1 MTDKVNIIDLKI
13 DEALK
18 NSPYIPDEKIVGEL
32 RRLKSVGQPPSALL
46 KYLKNELP
54 VVSGVYFIQ
63 YFRTAFG
70 MSLKAA
76 LSVASWLT
84 DGLSDERVDQFIS
97 EEW

>member
-1 MTDKVNIIDLKI
+1 MH
-13 DEALK
+13 A
-18 NSPYIPDEKIVGEL
+18 SPYVPDEKIVAEL
-32 RRLKSVGQPPSALL
+32 QRLKSLGLPPSALL

-54 VVSGVYFIQ
+54 VVSGLYFIK
-63 YFRTAFG
+63 YFRVAFD

-76 LSVASWLT
+76 SPVASWLT

>member
-1 MTDKVNIIDLKI
+1 MQT
-13 DEALK
+13 
-18 NSPYIPDEKIVGEL
+18 PPHIPDERIVEEL
-32 RRLKSVGQPPSALL
+32 RRLKSLGQPPSVLL
-46 KYLKNELP
+46 RYLKNELH
-54 VVSGVYFIQ
+54 VLSGVYFIK

-76 LSVASWLT
+76 LPVASWLT